1 MKVLLAVHGFPP
13 THFAGAER
21 LAERIALWLVAQ
33 GHLVEVFTLESLSDP
48 NTHLTRSEE
57 RGFVVHRL
65 HYDLKAGDHFQNR
78 YDDPRVGEAFREV
91 LKQNTFD
98 VVHVI
103 SGYLLGGQV
112 IHAAK
117 AARIPVV
124 LTLTEY
130 WFMCERLNLLHRDN
144 RMCVGPDSDE
154 KCVRCVI
161 QDFRRYR
168 IIQENAPIVSDVIWR
183 SAKRLGLMR
192 RWRDAFARR
201 RETLK
206 AALDAADVVISP
218 SRFLIDKFSE
228 YRYDM
233 REAVHIPHGLK
244 PPARLHKRTDS
255 PNGTRLRIGY
265 LGQIKPHKGV
275 DLLIDAVLPMLAAG
289 APIEVELWGSSH
301 GGESYGEALQARTRD
316 NAAIHWRGSFKG
328 AQVWDVLSSID
339 VLVVPSRWYENS
351 PTVILE
357 AFTAGIPVIA
367 TRLGGMQEKIRHR
380 QDGLLF
386 EKDDAADLRRQL
398 QQLLD
403 EPDLLARLKAGIPAV
418 PTVDDEL
425 GMIYTQYR
433 KLAGHD

>member
-21 LAERIALWLVAQ
+21 AAERIALWLVDQ
-33 GHLVEVFTLESLSDP
+33 GHSVEVFTLESLSDP

-65 HYDLKAGDHFQNR
+65 HYDLKAGDYFQNR
-78 YDDPRVGEAFREV
+78 YDDPRVGAAFRDV
-91 LKQNTFD
+91 LKQSAFD
-98 VVHVI
+98 VVHVV

-117 AARIPVV
+117 ASGIPVV

-144 RMCVGPDSDE
+144 QMCVGPDSDH
-154 KCVRCVI
+154 KCARCMI
-161 QDFRRYR
+161 QDLRRYR
-168 IIQENAPIVSDVIWR
+168 IIQENVPALADVFWNT
-183 SAKRLGLMR
+183 AKGIGLMR
-192 RWRDAFARR
+192 GWQDAFARR
-201 RETLK
+201 RETLN
-206 AALDAADVVISP
+206 AALEAVDVVISP
-218 SRFLIDKFSE
+218 SRFLIEKFEE

-233 REAVHIPHGLK
+233 RRATHIPHGLK
-244 PPARLHKRTDS
+244 PPATPVQRDS
-255 PNGTRLRIGY
+255 AASETRLRVGY
-265 LGQIKPHKGV
+265 LGQVKSHKGV

-289 APIEVELWGSSH
+289 APIEVDVWGSSH
-301 GGESYGEALQARTRD
+301 GGEAYGEALQARTRD
-316 NAAIHWRGSFKG
+316 VAAIHWRGSFQG
-328 AQVWDVLSSID
+328 AQVWEVLSSID

-357 AFTAGIPVIA
+357 AFTVGMPVLA
-367 TRLGGMQEKIRHR
+367 TRLGGMKEKIRHE

-398 QQLLD
+398 QRLLD
-403 EPDLLARLKAGIPAV
+403 EPDLLARLRQGIPPV

-425 GMIYTQYR
+425 GMIYAQYR
-433 KLAGHD
+433 TLVGHD

>member
-1 MKVLLAVHGFPP
+1 MRVLLAVHGFPP

-21 LAERIALWLVAQ
+21 LAERIALWMVSQ
-33 GHLVEVFTLESLSDP
+33 GHQVEVFTLENLSDP

-78 YDDPRVGEAFREV
+78 YDDPRVGAAFQGV

-98 VVHVI
+98 VVHVV

-112 IHAAK
+112 IMAAK
-117 AARIPVV
+117 AAGIPVA

-144 RMCVGPDSDE
+144 QMCVGPDSDD
-154 KCVRCVI
+154 KCVRCLLQDQVGYRTLQDLIPALSNLYWNVI
-161 QDFRRYR
+161 PGTN
-168 IIQENAPIVSDVIWR
+168 I
-183 SAKRLGLMR
+183 MR
-192 RWRDAFARR
+192 GWQDAFARR
-201 RETLK
+201 RKTLK
-206 AALDAADVVISP
+206 AVLAAVDVVISP

-233 REAVHIPHGLK
+233 RGAVHIPHGLK
-244 PPARLHKRTDS
+244 PPAAPIQRAAPT
-255 PNGTRLRIGY
+255 NGTQLRIGY
-265 LGQIKPHKGV
+265 LGQIKSHKGV
-275 DLLIDAVLPMLAAG
+275 DMLIDAALPMLAAG
-289 APIEVELWGSSH
+289 APIAVDLWGSSH
-301 GGESYGEALQARTRD
+301 GGEAYGEALQARTRD
-316 NAAIHWRGSFKG
+316 FPAIHWRGSFQG

-351 PTVILE
+351 PTVIQE

-367 TRLGGMQEKIRHR
+367 TRLGGMKEKIQHE

-386 EKDDAADLRRQL
+386 EKNDAGDLRRQL
-398 QQLLD
+398 QRLLD
-403 EPDLLARLKAGIPAV
+403 EPDLLARLRQGIPPV

-425 GMIYTQYR
+425 GMIYAQYQ
-433 KLAGHD
+433 KLADHD